1 MVVQSAEPFVRLRS
15 GIDLLVLVCDAR
27 CMPKGS
33 QPRATALAV
42 MSLALAGLAAA
53 NAIALVASLALVL
66 WLLPTNGADR
76 WFRLWVDRLAWWHV
90 ACFLT
95 PVVLTL
101 VCVLQTALAGGP
113 VRAMRTALAA
123 LMIGLASGAFALIG
137 GFFLVAGLRYKYDA
151 RLSSC
156 IAHVTKLA
164 GALQLYLADND
175 DRFPPATAWCGALSA
190 YLPGEDVFTC
200 PERPELACAY
210 AFNSALSGVRYHA
223 ITKAK
228 DTVAFFESDRGWDAA
243 GGADLLPDRPRHLS
257 SDTYGFADGH
267 GAYRPRK
274 KLPDGS
280 WAKEPDADWV
290 ISEPLLKEDE
300 GGAGP

>member
-1 MVVQSAEPFVRLRS
+1 
-15 GIDLLVLVCDAR
+15 
-27 CMPKGS
+27 
-33 QPRATALAV
+33 

-53 NAIALVASLALVL
+53 NAIALVASLALAL
-66 WLLPTNGADR
+66 WLLPTSGADR

-90 ACFLT
+90 ACLSA
-95 PVVLTL
+95 PVVLAFISLLHIALARRALGGT
-101 VCVLQTALAGGP
+101 QTAI
-113 VRAMRTALAA
+113 AA
-123 LMIGLASGAFALIG
+123 LKIGLASAGLALLG
-137 GFFLVAGLRYKYDA
+137 GFLLVLGLRHKYDA
-151 RLSSC
+151 RLFPC

-228 DTVAFFESDRGWDAA
+228 DTVAFFESDRGGDAA

-267 GAYRPRK
+267 GAYCPRK

-290 ISEPLLKEDE
+290 IPEPLLKEDE
-300 GGAGP
+300 GGAGR